1 MIEFARDVW
10 QRLFGFQTVQSG
22 SFTGETIDLKGWIK
36 RHRSSGKI
44 IFMTIRDSTGE
55 IQCVAKKADM
65 KEEQFES
72 LKNALIE
79 SSVELTGLVKS
90 DDRAPGGHELII
102 NSGNNRCC

>member
-1 MIEFARDVW
+1 MYGKDSLDFRCTIRFIP
-10 QRLFGFQTVQSG
+10 
-22 SFTGETIDLKGWIK
+22 GEIIDLKGWIK

-55 IQCVAKKADM
+55 IQCVAKKVDM

-90 DDRAPGGHELII
+90 DEEHQEGM
-102 NSGNNRCC
+102 N